1 MIKKRGGDECKE
13 LKKTNQL
20 SLRGTVLLE
29 EVIAA
34 LVVDKFPAFSET
46 RKFITVFT
54 GASGKP
60 KSSPHPHVRFM

>member
-20 SLRGTVLLE
+20 SLRSTVLE

-60 KSSPHPHVRFM
+60 KSIPRPHVRFM